1 MAFALGA
8 GGNVRIQR
16 FSWRGRGRAWLQ
28 LFFVS
33 VGFLLSI
40 GAMPIAASAAHLDAA
55 PGGPIYEAIVV
66 DAETGQVMRQ
76 LNPDAVTYPASLTKM
91 MTLYLTFEAINQGR
105 LRIDQYVQVS
115 AMAAAH
121 APSKLGFEPGEW
133 VMVRD
138 LVLGVVTKS
147 ANDAAAVLA
156 ETLGGT
162 EANFA
167 GMMNQKAQQLG
178 MTRSHYSNASGLPD
192 PEQLTTAR
200 DIARLAL
207 ALYHDFP
214 REYRYFSVKQFD
226 FQGQLVNGH
235 DHILDWYPGA
245 DGIKTGFTVASGY
258 NLATSAVQNGR
269 RLIGVVLGG
278 RSVRSR
284 DKSMGQ
290 LLDLGFADLGR
301 QQPVMVAQNQTPAA
315 TAAAAPAGTQ
325 AQPSFAAMASAS
337 IATPATAAAPVQQ
350 AAAEPATISDAPQQ
364 HSVPATIASVANAA
378 VSHLAPVSRAEAAP
392 ASAEPNEGW
401 AVQMG
406 AYRGQAAAER
416 VAREV
421 TRLGVARGKQAQI
434 LPPAGSERLYRA
446 RLVYFT
452 AQGARTAC
460 AELHRQQHIEC
471 SVVPAGLKVAN
482 R

>member
-1 MAFALGA
+1 LRSF
-8 GGNVRIQR
+8 
-16 FSWRGRGRAWLQ
+16 W
-28 LFFVS
+28 VS
-33 VGFLLSI
+33 VGFFSLI
-40 GAMPIAASAAHLDAA
+40 GATPIAAGAAHLDAA
-55 PGGPIYEAIVV
+55 PGGPIYEAIVI
-66 DAETGQVMRQ
+66 DAETGQVLRQ

-115 AMAAAH
+115 ATAVAH

-133 VMVRD
+133 VMIRD
-138 LVLGVVTKS
+138 MILGVVTKS

-167 GMMNQKAQQLG
+167 GLMNQKAQQLG

-235 DHILDWYPGA
+235 DHMLDWYPGA

-269 RLIGVVLGG
+269 RVIGVVLGG

-284 DKSMGQ
+284 DQSMGQ

-301 QQPVMVAQNQTPAA
+301 QQPVMVAQGQTPAA
-315 TAAAAPAGTQ
+315 TVAAAAPAGRQ
-325 AQPSFAAMASAS
+325 AKPSFAAMASAS
-337 IATPATAAAPVQQ
+337 LATPATAAAPVQQ
-350 AAAEPATISDAPQQ
+350 ASAEPATVSDAPPQ
-364 HSVPATIASVANAA
+364 HSVPAVIASVANAA

-392 ASAEPNEGW
+392 TSADPNEGW

-406 AYRGQAAAER
+406 AYRGEAAAER

-421 TRLGVARGKQAQI
+421 TRLSVARGKQAQI
-434 LPPAGSERLYRA
+434 LPPAGNERLYRA

-460 AELHRQQHIEC
+460 AELHKQQHIEC
-471 SVVPAGLKVAN
+471 SVVAAGVKVAN

>member
-1 MAFALGA
+1 
-8 GGNVRIQR
+8 
-16 FSWRGRGRAWLQ
+16 
-28 LFFVS
+28 
-33 VGFLLSI
+33 
-40 GAMPIAASAAHLDAA
+40 
-55 PGGPIYEAIVV
+55 
-66 DAETGQVMRQ
+66 
-76 LNPDAVTYPASLTKM
+76 
-91 MTLYLTFEAINQGR
+91 
-105 LRIDQYVQVS
+105 
-115 AMAAAH
+115 
-121 APSKLGFEPGEW
+121 
-133 VMVRD
+133 MVRD
-138 LVLGVVTKS
+138 LILGIVTKS

-156 ETLGGT
+156 ETLGGGS
-162 EANFA
+162 EPAFA
-167 GMMNQKAQQLG
+167 VMMTQKAQQLG
-178 MTRSHYSNASGLPD
+178 MTHSHYANASGLPD

-269 RLIGVVLGG
+269 RLIGVILGG

-284 DKSMGQ
+284 DQSMGQ
-290 LLDLGFADLGR
+290 LLDLGFGDLSR
-301 QQPVMVAQNQTPAA
+301 QQPVMVAQSQTPTATVAA
-315 TAAAAPAGTQ
+315 VAPAATQ

-337 IATPATAAAPVQQ
+337 MAAPATTAAPAQQ
-350 AAAEPATISDAPQQ
+350 ASAEPATVSDAPSQR
-364 HSVPATIASVANAA
+364 SVPATIASVANAA
-378 VSHLAPVSRAEAAP
+378 VSHLAPVSRAEAATAP
-392 ASAEPNEGW
+392 PEPNEGW

-406 AYRGQAAAER
+406 SYRGEAAAER

-421 TRLGVARGKQAQI
+421 ARLGVARGKQTQI
-434 LPPAGSERLYRA
+434 LAPAGSERLYRA

-452 AQGARTAC
+452 AQGARTTC

>member
-28 LFFVS
+28 LFFVP

-40 GAMPIAASAAHLDAA
+40 GAMPITASAAHLDAA

-66 DAETGQVMRQ
+66 DAETGQVLRQ

-337 IATPATAAAPVQQ
+337 MATPATAAAPVQQ
-350 AAAEPATISDAPQQ
+350 AAAEPATISDAPPQ